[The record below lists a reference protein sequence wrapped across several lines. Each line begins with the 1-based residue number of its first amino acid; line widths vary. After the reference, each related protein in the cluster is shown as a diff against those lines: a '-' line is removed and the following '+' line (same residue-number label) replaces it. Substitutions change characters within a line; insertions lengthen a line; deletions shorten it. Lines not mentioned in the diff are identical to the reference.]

1 MKKTNIYLFFF
12 AILFFNNTILAQSIE
27 LIRANEQVNHFADRL
42 DILNGRNTNFFFNT
56 RPLSARSLTQW
67 AEQLDSTRPAYL
79 SPKDIQDLQYIIV
92 DNNEY
97 AKSPPPQYRPY
108 KLLKNKYLSAFYPNR
123 ADAFAFNSEPLK
135 FRIAP
140 LLNVQLARNSEN
152 DITFTNERG
161 LELSGIIDNK
171 VSFYT
176 NLILNAAQFP
186 QYVHDK
192 LQIHNS
198 LLGYGLLKSYVDN
211 SIGFVKRGLEL
222 TTAQAHIGFK
232 ATKHIDITF
241 GHGRNFIGDG
251 YRSLLLSDLVANHL
265 YLKINTKIGKI
276 NYQNIFA
283 ELQGDIDTSNQNA
296 AVPVLSKKYVATHH
310 FSYNIR
316 PNFSIGLFETVVF
329 TRNNTMELNYFNPII
344 FYRALEYNLN
354 SADNVMLGANFKYNF
369 LRKFSL
375 YGQFILDELLIKEL
389 FIERRGWWA
398 NKYGL
403 QLGAKYINI
412 ANIDHLDGQ
421 IEYNM
426 VRPYTYSHYNNRGSY
441 TNYSQPLAHPLGA
454 NFSEWIVK
462 LRYQPTPR
470 WIFDARLI
478 ASQTGEDPNGLN
490 YGADPYKPNK
500 SYVNEFGNTIGQ
512 GIKTDILLTNFT
524 ASYQFAHNMFVDA
537 NIFYRKKTSEDA
549 TRNQNSFY
557 IGGGIRMNLN
567 QIRMD
572 F

>member
-1 MKKTNIYLFFF
+1 MKKINICFLFSV
-12 AILFFNNTILAQSIE
+12 LCVFNNDISAQSIE
-27 LIRANEQVNHFADRL
+27 LIRANEQVNHFVDRL
-42 DILNGRNTNFFFNT
+42 DILNSRNTTFFFNT
-56 RPLSARSLTQW
+56 RPFAARSITQW
-67 AEQLDSTRPAYL
+67 AEHLDSTRPTYL
-79 SPKDIQDLQYIIV
+79 STRDIQDLQYIIV

-97 AKSPPPQYRPY
+97 AKHTPPQYRPY
-108 KLLKNKYLSAFYPNR
+108 KLFKNKHLSAFYPNR
-123 ADAFAFNSEPLK
+123 ADVFAFDSEPLK
-135 FRIAP
+135 LRFAP
-140 LLNVQLARNSEN
+140 LLNIQSSLNKDN
-152 DITFTNERG
+152 DLIFNNERG
-161 LELSGIIDNK
+161 LEISGIIDNK

-176 NLILNAAQFP
+176 NLLLNQSQFP

-192 LQIHNS
+192 LKIHNS
-198 LLGYGLLKSYVDN
+198 LLGFAFLKPYVSGSFN
-211 SIGFVKRGLEL
+211 FVNRGLEL
-222 TTAQAHIGFK
+222 TNAQAHIGFK
-232 ATKHIDITF
+232 ASKHIDITF

-251 YRSLLLSDLVANHL
+251 YRSLLLADLTANHL

-283 ELQGDIDTSNQNA
+283 ELQGDVDTSNQNA
-296 AVPVLSKKYVATHH
+296 VVPVLSKKYVATHH

-375 YGQFILDELLIKEL
+375 YGQFILDELVVKEL

-454 NFSEWIVK
+454 NFQEWIVK
-462 LRYQPTPR
+462 LRYQPSPR
-470 WIFDARLI
+470 WIFDGRLI
-478 ASQTGEDPNGLN
+478 AAQTGEDPNGLN
-490 YGADPYKPNK
+490 YGSDPYKPNK
-500 SYVNEFGNTIGQ
+500 NYVNEFGNTIGQ
-512 GIKTDILLTNFT
+512 GIKTNILLTNFT
-524 ASYQFAHNMFVDA
+524 ASYQFAHNMFLDA
-537 NIFYRKKTSEDA
+537 NVFYRKKTSEDI

-557 IGGGIRMNLN
+557 IGGGVRMNLN